1 MFLWIRDQKW
11 LPAAAVALTVFLLA
25 GGLDLVFQGPLS
37 LLPAVILCSSIFF
50 SRSIPWLTLS
60 LAVFGLSLTYLF
72 RLQPQLSQLAVLV
85 SLLLIFIFANKKIQL
100 VSAVC
105 IVVFFLSG
113 FNLYLYLFDKTNI
126 FYGLDIQTSSAKA
139 TIAVAGSLIILV
151 LSFNSIFLGRL
162 LNLQFNH
169 VGTDYDKALME
180 RELAQAQIM
189 AMEQARRFGIAKDVT
204 EVLVDRLSSTAM
216 LAEAGKFTISA
227 EPSSAPRIFENVIQ
241 GLNSSYAELRRLS
254 EIIDSQEMSAKALP
268 GLRDINGLVVA
279 FRELGYEINYRQ
291 TGTALELD
299 DGAAVT
305 VYRIVFESLENTK
318 THAPLGTGI
327 DIDLIWQPDSLRVLV
342 KDNGEETRRAL
353 AADNSGYSVTEDQK
367 ALVEHLTGPS
377 LKSLAERVQL
387 FEGVIEFT
395 RVPGVGFNVSASFPS
410 ISKHLKKA

>member
-25 GGLDLVFQGPLS
+25 GGLDLMFQGPLGLVS
-37 LLPAVILCSSIFF
+37 AVILCSSIFF

-60 LAVFGLSLTYLF
+60 LAVFGLSLTYLLG
-72 RLQPQLSQLAVLV
+72 LQPQLSQLAVLV

-105 IVVFFLSG
+105 IVLIFLSG

-180 RELAQAQIM
+180 RELAQAQIT
-189 AMEQARRFGIAKDVT
+189 AIEQARRFGIAKDVT

-318 THAPLGTGI
+318 RHAPLGTGI

-342 KDNGEETRRAL
+342 KDNGEETRRSL
-353 AADNSGYSVTEDQK
+353 AADNSGYSVAEDQK

>member
-25 GGLDLVFQGPLS
+25 GGLDLMFQGPLALVS
-37 LLPAVILCSSIFF
+37 AVILCSSIFF

-60 LAVFGLSLTYLF
+60 LAVFGLSLTYLLG
-72 RLQPQLSQLAVLV
+72 LQPQLSQLAVLV

-105 IVVFFLSG
+105 IVLIFLSG

-180 RELAQAQIM
+180 RELAQAQIT
-189 AMEQARRFGIAKDVT
+189 AIEQARRFGIAKDVT

-318 THAPLGTGI
+318 RHAPLGTGI

-342 KDNGEETRRAL
+342 KDNGEETRRSL
-353 AADNSGYSVTEDQK
+353 LADNSGYSVAEDQK

>member
-25 GGLDLVFQGPLS
+25 GGLDLMFQGPLALVS
-37 LLPAVILCSSIFF
+37 AVILCSSIFF

-60 LAVFGLSLTYLF
+60 LAVFGLSLTYLL

-105 IVVFFLSG
+105 IVLIFLSG

-180 RELAQAQIM
+180 RELAQAQIT
-189 AMEQARRFGIAKDVT
+189 AIEQARRFGIAKDVT

-318 THAPLGTGI
+318 RHAPLGTGI

-342 KDNGEETRRAL
+342 KDNGEETRRSL
-353 AADNSGYSVTEDQK
+353 LADNSGYSVAEDQK